1 MEKALSCLMC
11 LSASKGLTM
20 IIVSFEFA
28 LVDHTI
34 PLAEFYDS
42 PFKNP
47 LYQLLLGKP
56 SALLLF
62 SRICCNICFSIF
74 SMLWFL

>member
-1 MEKALSCLMC
+1 MC

-42 PFKNP
+42 PFKTP
-47 LYQLLLGKP
+47 LYQLLLLRK
-56 SALLLF
+56 AKRVAVIFKDLL
-62 SRICCNICFSIF
+62 
-74 SMLWFL
+74 